1 LGISHDS
8 APYSISGVLRDHHQP
23 KSKVV
28 FKVLPFVHWVPTI
41 VTFSLFIRFEHMS
54 EDWKV
59 EKVNYEFGIAS
70 FLR

>member
-1 LGISHDS
+1 
-8 APYSISGVLRDHHQP
+8 
-23 KSKVV
+23 
-28 FKVLPFVHWVPTI
+28 VHWVPTI
-41 VTFSLFIRFEHMS
+41 VTFSLFSRFEHMS